1 MARTRR
7 APRKTLRLRLC
18 KPLVDGAIHLVI
30 DYYSAERRRFGKE
43 GRMSDSSR
51 QITQLLDQWAGGDQ
65 AAFEQLLPLVYE
77 DLHRQAGYM
86 MPHESSGHTLQT
98 TALVHEAYLKLVDQ
112 HSAHWQN
119 RAHFFAVASQ
129 LMRRILIDHARRRHA
144 GKRGGSSLKVELD
157 EAVAIPGHADLDI
170 LRLNDALESLAQVAP
185 REAQIVEMR
194 FFGGLTIEEIAEV
207 MHLAPITVRRDWN
220 FARAWLYQEL
230 TKEPGKAA
238 D

>member
-1 MARTRR
+1 
-7 APRKTLRLRLC
+7 
-18 KPLVDGAIHLVI
+18 
-30 DYYSAERRRFGKE
+30 
-43 GRMSDSSR
+43 MSDASR
-51 QITQLLDQWAGGDQ
+51 QITQLLDQWAGGDHS
-65 AAFEQLLPLVYE
+65 AFDQLLPLVYE

-86 MPHESSGHTLQT
+86 IPRESSGHTLQT

-112 HSAHWQN
+112 RSAHWQN

-144 GKRGGSSLKVELD
+144 AKRGGSNLKIALD
-157 EAVAIPGHADLDI
+157 EAVAIPGHPDLDI
-170 LRLNDALESLAQVAP
+170 LRLNDALESLSQAAP

-220 FARAWLYQEL
+220 FARAWLYQQL
-230 TKEPGKAA
+230 TKEPSEEAS
-238 D
+238 